1 MSQTDNTKTSQQI
14 PQNWNWRTTVGGFDP
29 LAQCNGIIPFWMTK
43 NAVVAF
49 FIALIACWI
58 AFGYVPN
65 YDLVITACLSVVLFF
80 YASNSMSKK
89 WYYVNEKRFLK
100 YTFSAGLV
108 IRLIWVAYMFFV
120 FNPRYYGNTYGSTA
134 DTDWYMAFGRALAGW
149 ITGNND
155 YTFSQLKYMYTPAV
169 DDIGYPMLLGVEY
182 LLTGGVSDVFIPM
195 ALKCVMSAYCAI
207 LIYRIALRHFG
218 VGTARIAAIFV
229 CLNPNIIYWCASMMK
244 EAEMVFV
251 CCLAVDLLDRAL
263 SSNQLNFRSLWPGL
277 LAGLALFFMR
287 TPLGLAFFMAVL
299 VHIVLASRRIISW
312 GKKLVVGLVV
322 VAALFVGVGDRLVTQ
337 SRDYLAMVQ
346 SDAQAK
352 NMEWRSQRAGDAS
365 QTFAKYAGAAVFAPL
380 IFTIPFPT
388 FNTAEVT
395 QLVQV
400 QLAGG
405 SYIKNIFSLFV
416 VTILFIMLINGTW
429 RRHVFIIAYLCA
441 YLCVLIFSGFAQSG
455 RFHMPI
461 WPMLMLFA
469 AYGLQLTKVNIQM
482 RRIFTYTL
490 CVEIL
495 ACLAWNWF
503 KLAGRGM
510 I

>member
-1 MSQTDNTKTSQQI
+1 MSQTNNTNTNQQTT
-14 PQNWNWRTTVGGFDP
+14 QNWHWRTTVGGFDP
-29 LAQCNGIIPFWMTK
+29 LAQCNGIIPFWITK
-43 NAVVAF
+43 NAVIAF
-49 FIALIACWI
+49 FIALIACRV

-80 YASNSMSKK
+80 YAGNSMSKN
-89 WYYVNEKRFLK
+89 WYYVSEKRFLK
-100 YTFSAGLV
+100 YIFSAGLV
-108 IRLIWVAYMFFV
+108 IRLIWVGYMFLV

-134 DTDWYMAFGRALAGW
+134 DVDWYMDFGRGLADW
-149 ITGNND
+149 ITGGTD
-155 YTFSQLKYMYTPAV
+155 RTLAQVRDFYQSAI
-169 DDIGYPMLLGVEY
+169 DDIGYPMILAIEY
-182 LLTGGVSDVFIPM
+182 VLTAGMSDVFVPM
-195 ALKCVMSAYCAI
+195 VVKSVMSAYCAI

-229 CLNPNIIYWCASMMK
+229 CLNPNIIYWCATMMK
-244 EAEMVFV
+244 ETEMVFV

-299 VHIVLASRRIISW
+299 LHIVLASRRIISW

-337 SRDYLAMVQ
+337 SRDYLEIVQ
-346 SDAQAK
+346 SDAQAE
-352 NMEWRSQRAGDAS
+352 NMEFRAKHSGNN
-365 QTFAKYAGAAVFAPL
+365 FATYAGAAVFAPL

-388 FNTAEVT
+388 FNTAEAT

-416 VTILFIMLINGTW
+416 VTILFVMLINGTW
-429 RRHVFIIAYLCA
+429 RRHVFIIAYMCA
-441 YLCVLIFSGFAQSG
+441 YLCVLVFSGFAQSG

-469 AYGLQLTKVNIQM
+469 AYGLQLTKVNKQM
-482 RRIFTYTL
+482 RRIFIYTL